1 MIRLLV
7 AIIDG
12 THNVQEEPPLQDE
25 ELPEESRAKPT
36 VVTDDG
42 ESCSSICSIRVSFPL
57 CPRIF
62 TLRLVQGF
70 IQDFELGGGGNMVVA
85 EW

>member
-57 CPRIF
+57 CPRIK
-62 TLRLVQGF
+62 TGSGF
-70 IQDFELGGGGNMVVA
+70 HTGF
-85 EW
+85 

>member
-7 AIIDG
+7 AIIEG
-12 THNVQEEPPLQDE
+12 THNIQEEPPLQDE

-42 ESCSSICSIRVSFPL
+42 EPCSSICSFRVFFPL
-57 CPRIF
+57 CPRIS
-62 TLRLVQGF
+62 TLRLVYSY
-70 IQDFELGGGGNMVVA
+70 IATCIVVIYS
-85 EW
+85 